1 MIMIFFD
8 FEEVAVTLTKG
19 VAVDIVRVDHLGRYW
34 LELTFSDG
42 HVATID
48 FGPFLR
54 GSLNPETRRFLDE
67 KRFKRFSLTHGNLVW
82 GDYEMCFPIEDL
94 YKGRIAQ
101 EKPASKV
108 SAVAEAKVAYGSRK
122 KK

>member
-1 MIMIFFD
+1 MSL
-8 FEEVAVTLTKG
+8 ARG
-19 VAVDIVRVDHLGRYW
+19 VAVDVVSVNHLGRYR

-67 KRFKRFSLTHGNLVW
+67 KRFKSFLLTHGNLVW

-94 YKGRIAQ
+94 YEGRIDRK
-101 EKPASKV
+101 EPAGGAF
-108 SAVAEAKVAYGSRK
+108 AVAEPRVKYGTK
-122 KK
+122 KKAHA